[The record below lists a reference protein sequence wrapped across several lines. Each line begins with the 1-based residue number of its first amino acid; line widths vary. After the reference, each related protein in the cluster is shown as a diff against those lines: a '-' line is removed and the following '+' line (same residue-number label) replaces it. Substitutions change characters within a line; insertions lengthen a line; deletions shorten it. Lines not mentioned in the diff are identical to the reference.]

1 MNEALSQSRFLQT
14 CQRQLPAVKPIWLMR
29 QAGRILKP
37 YRDLKARTGSILELF
52 KDPAL
57 ATEITLMPVEILQV
71 DAAILF
77 ADILTPVEPMG
88 CEIEF
93 KPGPIFAQPVRT
105 LADIENLRTIQT
117 QEAIPFVLETI
128 GLVRGALPPSVPL
141 IGFAGAPFT
150 LATYMVEGGGAKTF
164 TMFRRMLYS
173 DPAAAHLLLEKLTE
187 VVIDYLRAQIGAGVQ
202 TVQIFD
208 TWIGALSRPAFE
220 QTILPYL
227 QRIFAALEDLQVP
240 RIYYANDASHI
251 LSLLPEIGADIYSID
266 WRQDIAQTFKLFKG
280 KKILQGNL
288 DPCTL
293 FGSPASII
301 RETQELLKKT
311 RGIPHIFNLGHGV
324 LPDTPI
330 DNVKLL
336 IDTVHEFGEV

>member
-1 MNEALSQSRFLQT
+1 MNEALPQSRFLQA
-14 CQRQLPAVKPIWLMR
+14 CYQQLPAVKPVWLMR

-37 YRDLKARTGSILELF
+37 YRDLKAKTGSILELF

-57 ATEITLMPVEILQV
+57 ATEITLMPVEMLEV

-93 KPGPIFAQPVRT
+93 KPGPIFAHPVRT
-105 LADIENLRTIQT
+105 LTAIENLKTIET
-117 QEAIPFVLETI
+117 QEAIPFVLEAI
-128 GLVRGALPPSVPL
+128 GLVRRALPPSVPL

-150 LATYMVEGGGAKTF
+150 LATYMVEGGGAKNF

-173 DPAAAHLLLEKLTE
+173 DPAAAHLLLEKLTR
-187 VVIDYLRAQIGAGVQ
+187 VVIDYLQAQIQAGVQ
-202 TVQIFD
+202 AVQIFD
-208 TWIGALSRPAFE
+208 TWIGMLSQTAFE
-220 QTILPYL
+220 QIIMPYL

-251 LSLLPEIGADIYSID
+251 LSLLPDIGADIYSID

-280 KKILQGNL
+280 QKTLQGNL

-293 FGSPASII
+293 FGSAETIT
-301 RETQELLKKT
+301 RETREILKRT
-311 RGIPHIFNLGHGV
+311 RGLPHIFNLGHGV

-330 DNVKLL
+330 DSVKLM
-336 IDTVHEFGEV
+336 IDTVHEFEGV